1 MTPAMSAL
9 SNKEARGTKRLC
21 QECQVRFY
29 DLRRDPILC
38 PSCGAQHVP
47 VVQPVVQAGR
57 RGPAAKSGWRQPER
71 KPDPVPAVPD
81 AENVAPPE
89 AAAGDEL
96 EATTEEA
103 ANTSTEDDVVLEP
116 EADESDLSD
125 LVEIDVEDPKES

>member
-1 MTPAMSAL
+1 MSAV

-47 VVQPVVQAGR
+47 IVQAVQAAR
-57 RGPAAKSGWRQPER
+57 RGTPVGKSGWRQSER

-81 AENVAPPE
+81 AEHTAPAE
-89 AAAGDEL
+89 AAADEL
-96 EATTEEA
+96 EAAPEEA
-103 ANTSTEDDVVLEP
+103 ASATAEDDVVLEP